1 MKKRLLLPVG
11 LIIALLVPSVAF
23 GAVVT
28 FTGSFPNDSNASIT
42 FNVKRVNGKNTRVI
56 NLSVRRFN
64 VQCTKTGSQEIRT
77 FNPISIDKPVVQR
90 HWNYNDGTTHFQG
103 TFRRTNKN
111 KADGTLEV
119 TLTGINFFGPTE
131 NCHGGPRVWHAHT

>member
-28 FTGSFPNDSNASIT
+28 FTGGFPNDGNASIS
-42 FNVKRVNGKNTRVI
+42 FHVKRVNGRNTRV
-56 NLSVRRFN
+56 NDMSLTAFN
-64 VQCTKTGSQEIRT
+64 MNCSKSGHIQVSTDGA
-77 FNPISIDKPVVQR
+77 ISIDKPVVRR
-90 HWNYNDGTTHFQG
+90 HWNFNDGTTHFQG
-103 TFRRTNKN
+103 TFRKANKN

-119 TLTGINFFGPTE
+119 TLRNFNSPGDT
-131 NCHGGPRVWHAHT
+131 CHGGPRTFHAST

>member
-23 GAVVT
+23 GAIVT

-42 FNVKRVNGKNTRVI
+42 FHVKRVNGKNKRV
-56 NLSVRRFN
+56 NDLSIRRFN
-64 VQCTKTGSQEIRT
+64 VHCTKTGNHEIRT
-77 FNPISIDKPVVQR
+77 LNPISIDRPVLQR
-90 HWNYNDGTTHFQG
+90 HWNYNNGTTHFQG
-103 TFRRTNKN
+103 TFRKRNKN

-119 TLTGINFFGPTE
+119 TLTGTNLFGPTE
-131 NCHGGPRVWHAHT
+131 NCHGGPRIFHAHT

>member
-11 LIIALLVPSVAF
+11 LIVALLVPTVAF

-28 FTGSFPNDSNASIT
+28 FTGGFPNDSNASIS
-42 FNVKRVNGKNTRVI
+42 FHVKRVNGKNKRV
-56 NLSVRRFN
+56 NDLSVSAFN
-64 VQCTKTGSQEIRT
+64 VNCSKSGPTQISTNG
-77 FNPISIDKPVVQR
+77 PITINAPVLHR

-103 TFRRTNKN
+103 TFRKRNKN

-119 TLTGINFFGPTE
+119 TLRNFNSQGDT
-131 NCHGGPRVWHAHT
+131 CHGGPRIFHAHT